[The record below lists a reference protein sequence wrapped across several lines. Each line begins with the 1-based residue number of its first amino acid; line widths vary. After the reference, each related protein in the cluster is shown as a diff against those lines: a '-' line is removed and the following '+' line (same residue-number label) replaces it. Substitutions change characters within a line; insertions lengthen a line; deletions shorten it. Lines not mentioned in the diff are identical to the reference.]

1 VAAESAT
8 DFDLSYQTGVAH
20 LQAGEWA
27 DAVRCFEELV
37 RQHPQSSL
45 AQSALT
51 EAQFKAGLTA
61 KPYQR
66 AVQWFVR
73 WRPTIARGAL
83 FLALAGVAIVGGRA
97 LFRQVV
103 PVLAYVQEQGRQA
116 QLAAEADAFLQAGDL
131 DAAEARYTELLSN
144 VPEHKEA
151 LAGLE
156 QVAEQREL
164 TVLYEEALAFQE
176 AGDWEAALGRL
187 SQISRKDAQYRDVS
201 LRLTEVQYTVEMEGL
216 LTSADEDYQAG
227 RTLDAL
233 DKYEQLR
240 QLDLWNDTL
249 AGRLVEL
256 HIRAGRELVDTELP
270 TSDAV
275 QQAVDHFREALAIE
289 PRNAEATEEL
299 RVALLFLEGRSYF
312 HREHWLEAIDR
323 LSQLY
328 EQRPGRWA
336 VAVIDM
342 LYEAY
347 VQAGDIYQE
356 EGNVQSAYE
365 HYQKASELPV
375 DDGEWAF
382 GRMAALA
389 TPTPTPSPT
398 PVPVPIL
405 APIKDRVDVR
415 SGPGTNFTLMGQ
427 IARGT
432 EARIIGRYEDWWQ
445 IEYKE
450 AQGWVSSE
458 GVTTFYGERAP
469 LIDPTS
475 PAPTQARQP
484 AAPSA
489 PPTPTPLAPSPE
501 ARGLVVV
508 AYYVPRAPGPF
519 GPGQDI
525 WFNFSI
531 TNESENVV
539 SYNALGTWVEETGQ
553 FQKSWTYSV
562 LTPGATLTHRDH
574 INMSAPGDYH
584 LWLAI
589 HFSDGLG
596 VLLSGPIRVV
606 VQ

>member
-1 VAAESAT
+1 MAAESAT
-8 DFDLSYQTGVAH
+8 DFDLSYQAGVAH
-20 LQAGEWA
+20 LQAGEWE

-37 RQHPQSSL
+37 RQHPHNSQ
-45 AQSALT
+45 AQRALT
-51 EAQFKAGLTA
+51 EAQFKAGLTT
-61 KPYQR
+61 KRYQR
-66 AVQWFVR
+66 ATQWFVR
-73 WRPTIARGAL
+73 WRPTITRSVL
-83 FLALAGVAIVGGRA
+83 FLALAGVAIVGGRL
-97 LFRQVV
+97 LFRQIA
-103 PVLAYVQEQGRQA
+103 PVLVYVQEQGRQA
-116 QLAAEADAFLQAGDL
+116 QLLAEADAFLKAGDL
-131 DAAEARYTELLSN
+131 DAAEARYADLLRD
-144 VPEHKEA
+144 VPDHEGA

-156 QVAEQREL
+156 QVAEHREL
-164 TVLYEEALAFQE
+164 VVLYEEAVAFQE
-176 AGDWEAALGRL
+176 AGNWEAALDRL
-187 SQISRKDAQYRDVS
+187 SQVSKKDAQYRDVS
-201 LRLTEVQYTVEMEGL
+201 LRLAEVQGTVEMEGL
-216 LTSADEDYQAG
+216 LTSADEDYQSG
-227 RTLDAL
+227 RTLDAI
-233 DKYEQLR
+233 DKYEQIR
-240 QLDLWNDTL
+240 RLDLWNDLVASRLVALHIT
-249 AGRLVEL
+249 AGRDLVS
-256 HIRAGRELVDTELP
+256 VELP
-270 TSDAV
+270 TSEAV
-275 QQAVDHFREALAIE
+275 QQAVDHYREALALE

-299 RVALLFLEGRSYF
+299 RVALLFLEGRSFF
-312 HREHWLEAIDR
+312 HRERWLEAIDR
-323 LSQLY
+323 LGQLY
-328 EQRPGRWA
+328 EQRPERWGA
-336 VAVIDM
+336 AVIDM

-347 VQAGDIYQE
+347 VQAGDIYQATGE
-356 EGNVQSAYE
+356 VQSAYE

-405 APIKDRVDVR
+405 APIKDSVEVR
-415 SGPGTNFTLMGQ
+415 SGPGANFTLLGLL
-427 IARGT
+427 ARGT

-450 AQGWVSSE
+450 SQGWVSSE

-475 PAPTQARQP
+475 PAPTQAQRP
-484 AAPSA
+484 AAPAA

-501 ARGLVVV
+501 ARGLVVA

-574 INMSAPGDYH
+574 INISAPGDYN

-589 HFSDGLG
+589 HFSDGIG